1 MTTGPEVPSAPL
13 DPATLAALKRVTTA
27 TLTMQL
33 LKRGLRRI
41 AMAGPV
47 ALDAAAPRLVG
58 EAFTLR
64 FIPAREDISTPESYA
79 APGSLREALERVPAG
94 RVVVIEA
101 RGERGCATLGDIL
114 VARLKAKGAAGAVT
128 DGALRDVAEIARVGL
143 PVFAAGSAAPPSIAA
158 LHFAAWEVPI
168 GCGGVAVLPGDVVVG
183 DGDGVV
189 VVPRAL
195 APEVARAALE
205 QERFERF
212 VQLKVEAGASVVG
225 LYPPS
230 EETLAQY
237 QRWLDDGAPGA

>member
-1 MTTGPEVPSAPL
+1 MTTAPEVPSAPL
-13 DPATLAALKRVTTA
+13 DPATLEALKRVTTA

-33 LKRGLRRI
+33 LKRGLRRV
-41 AMAGPV
+41 AMAGPM

-79 APGSLREALERVPAG
+79 APDSLREALERVPAG

-101 RGERGCATLGDIL
+101 RGEQGCATLGDIL

-128 DGALRDVAEIARVGL
+128 DGALRDVTEIARVGL
-143 PVFAAGSAAPPSIAA
+143 PVFAAGSAAPPSISA

-212 VQLKVEAGASVVG
+212 VQLRIEAGASVVG

-237 QRWLDDGAPGA
+237 QRWLDGGEPGA

>member
-1 MTTGPEVPSAPL
+1 MTTAPEVPSAPL
-13 DPATLAALKRVTTA
+13 DAATLEALRGVTTA

-33 LKRGLRRI
+33 LKRGLRRV

-79 APGSLREALERVPAG
+79 APNSLREALERVPAG

-101 RGERGCATLGDIL
+101 RGEQGCATLGDIL

-143 PVFAAGSAAPPSIAA
+143 PVFAAGRAAPPSISG
-158 LHFAAWEVPI
+158 LHFAGWEVPI

-183 DGDGVV
+183 DGDGGV

-195 APEVARAALE
+195 APEVARDAVE

-212 VQLKVEAGASVVG
+212 VQLRIAAGASVVG

-230 EETLAQY
+230 EETLAQD
-237 QRWLDDGAPGA
+237 QRWLDEGESGA